1 MTTILVIDDDDEVR
15 DFLTRLLKRRNYS
28 VVCATN
34 GEAGLAALAADGV
47 ALVITDIVMPDMEG
61 LETIKRIRRSRPD
74 IPIIAISGGGSSQ
87 LDYLKFARR
96 LGADAALAKP
106 FDPAELLEI
115 AERLLA

>member
-1 MTTILVIDDDDEVR
+1 MTTILVIDDDDEIR
-15 DFLTRLLKRRNYS
+15 DFLTRLLNLRYYS
-28 VVCATN
+28 VVCASN
-34 GEAGLAALAADGV
+34 GESGLATFGAESI
-47 ALVITDIVMPDMEG
+47 ALVVTDIVMPEMEG
-61 LETIKRIRRSRPD
+61 LETIKQIRRSRPD

-87 LDYLKFARR
+87 LDYLKFARK

>member
-15 DFLTRLLKRRNYS
+15 AFLTRLLKRRDYS
-28 VVCATN
+28 VICATN
-34 GEAGLAALAADGV
+34 GEAGLTTLAAESI

-61 LETIKRIRRSRPD
+61 LETIKQIRRSRPD

-87 LDYLKFARR
+87 LDYLKFARK

-115 AERLLA
+115 AARLLA